1 MMDVVINEDA
11 GIVGLLRRREVLFLE
26 KMILRRSL
34 FMIILSS
41 AEKLLCGTQLI
52 CHVLM
57 SGSQS
62 DPHIS
67 QLR

>member
-1 MMDVVINEDA
+1 MNVLVNEDV
-11 GIVGLLRRREVLFLE
+11 GIIGLLWRREVLFLE

-34 FMIILSS
+34 FMIILST
-41 AEKLLCGTQLI
+41 AEKFLCSTQLI

-57 SGSQS
+57 LGSQS